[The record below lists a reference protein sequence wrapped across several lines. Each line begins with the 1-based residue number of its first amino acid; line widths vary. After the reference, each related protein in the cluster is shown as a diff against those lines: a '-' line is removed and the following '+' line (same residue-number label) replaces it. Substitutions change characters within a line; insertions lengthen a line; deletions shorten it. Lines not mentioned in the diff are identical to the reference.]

1 MILRKMAVKKMK
13 EWHVKLKVS
22 LEEEHRIKKE
32 AIDNNMR
39 VAEYIKTKI
48 LSNPA
53 IPIKK

>member
-1 MILRKMAVKKMK
+1 MAVKKMK

-53 IPIKK
+53 IPINK

>member
-1 MILRKMAVKKMK
+1 MKPQQIK

-39 VAEYIKTKI
+39 VAEYIKLKI
-48 LSNPA
+48 LTNPA
-53 IPIKK
+53 HSIKGKQR